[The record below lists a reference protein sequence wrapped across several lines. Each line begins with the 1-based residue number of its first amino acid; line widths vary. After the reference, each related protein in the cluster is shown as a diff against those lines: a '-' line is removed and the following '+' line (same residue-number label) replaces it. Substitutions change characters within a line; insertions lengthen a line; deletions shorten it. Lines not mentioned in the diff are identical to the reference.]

1 MPSPPPAPTYCPQIC
16 YSTCVSYCPADCC
29 TSTQQVVNRNTLS
42 YTVSLPCPTN
52 CYPSCHGN
60 CPPQC
65 CKAANKRNRLLL
77 HSALKNLGVGNY
89 RRAPGESKVPYMDL
103 QSPPTSTIMIRSKL
117 PCPDICEKVCPETC
131 SEDCCKRH
139 RKGNTK
145 EQQRNTALLGN

>member
-1 MPSPPPAPTYCPQIC
+1 MPSPPPAPTYCPPIC

-29 TSTQQVVNRNTLS
+29 TSAQQGAIRNTLS

-65 CKAANKRNRLLL
+65 CKTTNKRNRFLPHLAMK
-77 HSALKNLGVGNY
+77 SLGVGNY
-89 RRAPGESKVPYMDL
+89 QLTTGESEVPFTNL
-103 QSPPTSTIMIRSKL
+103 QSPSTSTIMIRSKL
-117 PCPDICEKVCPETC
+117 PCPDVCKKVCSETC
-131 SEDCCKRH
+131 SEDCCKIH

-145 EQQRNTALLGN
+145 VQQRISDLGN